1 MIERIQT
8 SMLKIHKTNKS
19 KLFIAQTEP
28 SSNLSRQTLPKL
40 TTSSGLPSLKTTSPL
55 TQKKRCE
62 LAAYIFKKSLDSLR
76 AKVQTTYLTQLLG
89 FKRHGS
95 PDNRTSSITSFD
107 SRPKNPGGSHLGWFG
122 KQPGI
127 FGKQPGLVWGNKK
140 RRIHGNYL
148 GYLYH
153 NE

>member
-28 SSNLSRQTLPKL
+28 SSNLSSQTLPKL

-76 AKVQTTYLTQLLG
+76 AKVQTLPTSPNSLDLKGMGHQTTALRASPHLTADQKIQGEATWVGLG
-89 FKRHGS
+89 S
-95 PDNRTSSITSFD
+95 N
-107 SRPKNPGGSHLGWFG
+107 
-122 KQPGI
+122 
-127 FGKQPGLVWGNKK
+127 
-140 RRIHGNYL
+140 L
-148 GYLYH
+148 GYLGS
-153 NE
+153 NLG